1 MHKVRTNRRDFLKAT
16 GAGLAALAIAGRL
29 GQTVAAAEPWPP
41 DVADDSPMP
50 NILWISAEDISPTLG
65 CYGDAY
71 ATTPNLDKFAAQG
84 VRYDLAFTH
93 APVCAPSRSGI
104 ITGMY
109 PTSIGT
115 TWMRCRGVP
124 PVEAR
129 CFPEYLRAAGYYCT
143 NNAKTDYQFDPPGSA
158 WDESSGKAHWRN
170 RPDKRQP
177 FFAVFNITITHES
190 QTRSFKPGQSF
201 EHDPAKAPLPPYYPD
216 TQLVR
221 ENIACY
227 YDRMSQLDKQARKIL
242 DDLEADGLA
251 ENTIV
256 WFWGDHG
263 WGLPRG
269 KRFLYE
275 SGLRVPLL
283 IRVPEAFR
291 KWAGAGDPATVA
303 PGRVEGEMVSFI
315 DFAPTMLSLA
325 GAKVPSHMHGRAF
338 MGPQKP
344 SRPREYVF
352 GGRDRMDETYDFS
365 RTVRDKKFR
374 YIRNYTPY
382 LPLAQPIDYMDKTPI
397 LQEMR
402 RLAVAGKLAD
412 GPQMQFFRP
421 AKPVRELYDCQADP
435 HNVNNLA
442 DDPKYAEVVKR
453 MQQVLDDWMKLIGD
467 IGFVPESD
475 FDAIKG
481 GSRAATPGFAPTEA
495 VAGKLMRVAITCPTQ
510 GSSIT
515 YRIEPADLRPPRGT
529 AEAAEA
535 VEKKTAKAAKAAKAG
550 KGAKAG
556 KEGADDGADW
566 LLYCRPVELKPGQA
580 IAARAWR
587 LGYAPSGIAAYT
599 FGAKAVAPG
608 DAGEVKF
615 FWRDQVDA
623 SGMLDRCRDLKAY
636 DGRWTDGVE
645 AFTKALSDK
654 DAPVR
659 YWAVVGLDQAGKAD
673 PLGGLRPA
681 RAARAIPAVMVLKND
696 PAASVRAAVG
706 EALCDFGN
714 CDDGLAVLLEV
725 ATGKTGMGA
734 CYAAWAIWRLGD
746 KARPILPALEKS
758 AGPAGRYPADALA
771 HAIDRLK
778 K

>member
-1 MHKVRTNRRDFLKAT
+1 MSNVGTNRRNFLKAA
-16 GAGLAALAIAGRL
+16 GVGLAAMAITGRV
-29 GQTVAAAEPWPP
+29 GRTAAAAEPWPP
-41 DVADDSPMP
+41 DVADDSPRP
-50 NILWISAEDISPTLG
+50 NILWISTEDISPTLG
-65 CYGDAY
+65 CYGDKY

-84 VRYDLAFTH
+84 VRYELAFTH
-93 APVCAPSRSGI
+93 APVCAPARSGI

-115 TWMRCRGVP
+115 TWMRCAGVP

-143 NNAKTDYQFDPPGSA
+143 NNSKTDYQFSPPGSA
-158 WDESSGKAHWRN
+158 WDDCSGKAHWRN

-177 FFAVFNITITHES
+177 FFAVFNITVTHES

-201 EHDPAKAPLPPYYPD
+201 EHDPAKAPVPPYYPD
-216 TQLVR
+216 TQIVR

-227 YDRMSQLDKQARKIL
+227 YDRVSQMDKQARKIL
-242 DDLEADGLA
+242 DELDADGLA

-263 WGLPRG
+263 WGLTRG

-283 IRVPEAFR
+283 VRVPQSLG
-291 KWAGAGDPATVA
+291 KWAGAGDAAAVA
-303 PGRVEGEMVSFI
+303 PGRVDGEMVSFI
-315 DFAPTMLSLA
+315 DYAPTMLSLA

-382 LPLAQPIDYMDKTPI
+382 LPLSQPIDYMDQTPI
-397 LQEMR
+397 LKEMR
-402 RLAVAGKLAD
+402 RLHAAGKLPD

-421 AKPVRELYDCQADP
+421 TKPVRELYDVLADP

-453 MQQVLDDWMKLIGD
+453 MQQALDDWMKLIGD

-481 GSRAATPGFAPTEA
+481 PGKAATPGFSPTET
-495 VAGKLMRVAITCPTQ
+495 VAGKIVQVAITCPTR

-515 YRIEPADLRPPRGT
+515 YRVEPAGLTPPRGAK

-535 VEKKTAKAAKAAKAG
+535 VEKRPAKAG
-550 KGAKAG
+550 KGAKAAKAG
-556 KEGADDGADW
+556 AGDGEGW
-566 LLYCRPVELKPGQA
+566 LVYCRPVELKPAQA
-580 IAARAWR
+580 ITAHAWR
-587 LGYAPSGIAAYT
+587 LGYAPSQKATYT
-599 FGAKAVAPG
+599 FGEKPVAPG
-608 DAGEVKF
+608 DADDPKT
-615 FWRDQVDA
+615 FWRERIDA
-623 SGMLDRCRDLKAY
+623 SGMLDRCRDIKAY
-636 DGRWTDGVE
+636 DGRWADGVE
-645 AFTKALSDK
+645 AYIKALADK
-654 DAPVR
+654 EAPVR
-659 YWAVVGLDQAGKAD
+659 YWAIVGLGQAAKAD

-681 RAARAIPAVMVLKND
+681 LAARAMAAVAALKND

-706 EALCDFGN
+706 EALCDMGKL
-714 CDDGLAVLLEV
+714 DDGLGVLLEV
-725 ATGKTGMGA
+725 ATGDTGMGA
-734 CYAAWAIWRLGD
+734 AYAAWAIWRLGD
-746 KARPILPALEKS
+746 KAKPILPALEQA
-758 AGPAGRYPADALA
+758 AGPAARYAKDALA